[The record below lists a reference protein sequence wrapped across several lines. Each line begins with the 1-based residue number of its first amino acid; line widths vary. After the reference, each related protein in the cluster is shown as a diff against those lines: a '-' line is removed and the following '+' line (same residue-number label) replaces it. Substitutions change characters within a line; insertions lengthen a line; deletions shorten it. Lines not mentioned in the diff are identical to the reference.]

1 MIAGLSTEL
10 PQDTEPTI
18 EVTWPES
25 GVALV
30 VLAGE
35 QDMGSA
41 PVIQG
46 AVSDAL
52 RTCSHLVID
61 LSAVQFVDSSIID
74 LLVRT
79 RREADDRGC
88 DFNLVLQEGPS
99 IERTLE
105 ICGVL
110 PELNR
115 VTTREAAMTR
125 RQES

>member
-1 MIAGLSTEL
+1 MIAGLSTGQR
-10 PQDTEPTI
+10 QDTEPTI
-18 EVTWPES
+18 EVIWPES
-25 GVALV
+25 DVALV

-41 PVIQG
+41 PVIEG
-46 AVSDAL
+46 AVGDAL

-74 LLVRT
+74 LLVQT
-79 RREADDRGC
+79 RREAAERGC
-88 DFNLVLQEGPS
+88 DFNLVLPEGPS

-125 RQES
+125 SQES

>member
-1 MIAGLSTEL
+1 MIAVPSTGQA
-10 PQDTEPTI
+10 QDTEPTI
-18 EVTWPES
+18 EVIWSEPD
-25 GVALV
+25 VAVV

-41 PVIQG
+41 PVVEG

-52 RTCSHLVID
+52 HRCSHLVID
-61 LSAVQFVDSSIID
+61 VSAVQFVDSSIIS
-74 LLVRT
+74 LLVRM
-79 RREADDRGC
+79 RREAADKGC
-88 DFNLVLQEGPS
+88 GFNLVLNGAGS

-115 VTTREAAMTR
+115 VTTRDAAR
-125 RQES
+125 ARAQES